1 MGRPLRI
8 GAMRPR
14 TSKKLISGAL
24 LAVLLGS
31 LWFYLAPTAIGGST
45 SWVVTDGISMEPHF
59 HAGDLVIVRSRSS
72 YRVGEIVAY
81 RNRQLHTIVLHRIVG
96 RDGSRYIFK
105 GDNNNF
111 LDFEHPAQSQLIGAL
126 WLHLAGVG
134 SRLESL
140 HSPLLVGGLFA
151 LATLLFAGAAFT
163 GRRRRRRRQR
173 RAETNTRSGPAAPLP
188 QAQTLQLRILAA
200 GLLALLPFAC
210 LALLAFTR
218 PSEALLRSEVPYE
231 QRGTLSYT
239 ARARPGPVYP
249 GNLAR
254 TGDPLFTHVVNL
266 VELTFDY
273 RFESAEAAR
282 LSAKMTIAATL
293 GSVLGWRRT
302 VPLSTTS
309 SFTGREGRARA
320 TLDLGALLALI
331 NSVEASTGL
340 RSTYTLTLTPSVL
353 ARGTLGGLAVHAK
366 FAPAIA
372 FSLNQLELQPLTPGA
387 GGSSGSSPASD
398 FTRTSS
404 ATTSG
409 RRSEAMQL
417 SLGLLRLPVAKAR
430 EISLIAIGLIT
441 CLLVALLALAK
452 PRRRD
457 ESASIRAR
465 YGGLIIPVDRVW
477 QLPGVAVI
485 DVADIE
491 ALVRIAAHY
500 DRSILHER
508 TDYGEAFWV
517 ADESGQF
524 RYWIGTPE
532 QTPAGVPAPSLEDAW
547 PEPPT
552 EQFELPNRPVLE
564 SDSAPTLEFAAQA
577 PGNGSDG
584 GAGLWSASWE
594 PTVNRESVER
604 IDEPYGV
611 EHGPLLG

>member
-1 MGRPLRI
+1 
-8 GAMRPR
+8 MRPR

-24 LAVLLGS
+24 LAVVLGS

-59 HAGDLVIVRSRSS
+59 HAGDLVIVRSRSH

-105 GDNNNF
+105 GDDNNF
-111 LDFEHPAQSQLIGAL
+111 LDFEHPAQSQLIGAT

-140 HSPLLVGGLFA
+140 HSPLLIGGLFA

-173 RAETNTRSGPAAPLP
+173 RAEANTRSGPAAPLP
-188 QAQTLQLRILAA
+188 QTQRLQLRILAG

-210 LALLAFTR
+210 LAVLAFTR

-231 QRGTLSYT
+231 QRGSLSYT
-239 ARARPGPVYP
+239 AQARPGPVYP

-282 LSAKMTIAATL
+282 LRAKITLAATL
-293 GSVLGWRRT
+293 ASVLGWRRT
-302 VPLSTTS
+302 VPLPTTS
-309 SFTGREGRARA
+309 SFQGSEGRARA
-320 TLDLGALLALI
+320 TLDLASLLALI
-331 NSVEASTGL
+331 DRVEASTGL

-353 ARGTLGGLAVHAK
+353 ARGTLGGLAVHAN
-366 FAPAIA
+366 FAPAMA
-372 FSLNQLELQPLTPGA
+372 FALNQLELQPLAPGA
-387 GGSSGSSPASD
+387 GGSSGAAPVSD
-398 FTRTSS
+398 FTRTSM
-404 ATTSG
+404 ATTRG
-409 RRSEAMQL
+409 RRSEALQL
-417 SLGLLRLPVAKAR
+417 SFGLLRVPVARAR
-430 EISLIAIGLIT
+430 AISLIAIGLISG
-441 CLLVALLALAK
+441 LLVALLALAK

-465 YGGLIIPVDRVW
+465 YGGLIIPVERVW

-508 TDYGEAFWV
+508 TDAGEAFWV
-517 ADESGQF
+517 TDESGQF

-532 QTPAGVPAPSLEDAW
+532 RAFAGVPTGTLEEAR
-547 PEPPT
+547 PEPAT
-552 EQFELPNRPVLE
+552 EQFELPHRPGP
-564 SDSAPTLEFAAQA
+564 DADAAPTLEFAAQA
-577 PGNGSDG
+577 PGNGSAA
-584 GAGLWSASWE
+584 GAGLWSGASE
-594 PTVNRESVER
+594 PTADHASVER
-604 IDEPYGV
+604 IDGHYGV

>member
-1 MGRPLRI
+1 
-8 GAMRPR
+8 MRPR

-24 LAVLLGS
+24 LAVVLGS

-59 HAGDLVIVRSRSS
+59 HGGDLVIVRSRSH
-72 YRVGEIVAY
+72 YQVGEIVAY

-111 LDFEHPAQSQLIGAL
+111 LDFEHPAQSQLIGSV

-134 SRLESL
+134 SRLESVR
-140 HSPLLVGGLFA
+140 SPLLIGGLFA

-173 RAETNTRSGPAAPLP
+173 RAEATTRSGPAAPLH
-188 QAQTLQLRILAA
+188 QAQTLQLKILAG

-231 QRGTLSYT
+231 QRGSLSYA

-273 RFESAEAAR
+273 RFESAEAAN
-282 LSAKMTIAATL
+282 LSAKITIAASL
-293 GSVLGWRRT
+293 GSVLGWHRT

-309 SFTGREGRARA
+309 TFHDRVGRARA
-320 TLDLGALLALI
+320 TLDLASLLALI
-331 NSVEASTGL
+331 NSVESSTGL

-353 ARGTLGGLAVHAK
+353 ARGTLGGLAVHAN
-366 FAPAIA
+366 FAPAMA
-372 FSLNQLELQPLTPGA
+372 FSLNRLELQPLAPGA
-387 GGSSGSSPASD
+387 GGSSGAAPASD
-398 FTRTSS
+398 FTRTST
-404 ATTSG
+404 ATASG

-417 SLGLLRLPVAKAR
+417 SFGILRVPVARAR
-430 EISLIAIGLIT
+430 AISLIAIGLIT
-441 CLLVALLALAK
+441 GLLLALLALAK

-465 YGGLIIPVDRVW
+465 YGGLIIPVERVW

-517 ADESGQF
+517 TDESGQF
-524 RYWIGTPE
+524 RYWIGTPVPAFAAG
-532 QTPAGVPAPSLEDAW
+532 PAGAFEETR

-552 EQFELPNRPVLE
+552 EQFELPHRPVL
-564 SDSAPTLEFAAQA
+564 DADVAPTLEFAAQA
-577 PGNGSDG
+577 PGNGSHTA
-584 GAGLWSASWE
+584 AGLWSDAWG
-594 PTVNRESVER
+594 PTAERESVER
-604 IDEPYGV
+604 VEGRYGV
-611 EHGPLLG
+611 EQGPLLG